1 MLIIGSYNELV
12 VEREVDFGF
21 YLNPKEDEVLLPAKY
36 APKGLKPGDTIRV
49 FVYTDSEDRPVAT
62 TLTPLAAVGD
72 FAGLT
77 VKDVEEFGAFLD
89 WGLEKDLLLPN
100 SEMPRPLK
108 PGDRVVVRACLDA
121 ATNRVY
127 ATANLSRFIDD
138 NLEGLA
144 PGDQVDLL
152 VYGISDLGIQALINN
167 RYTGM
172 LFHNETFE
180 HLAVGDKT
188 VGYIHHIKEDGK
200 IDLLL
205 KKPGYDSVQESSVT
219 VLEQLKQANGF
230 IPLND
235 KSTPKA
241 IKDQFAMSKKEF
253 KRTIGGLYKNRIIDI
268 NTEGISLLDGPGDEP
283 EKPVKKTP
291 PAPTPWE
298 MTTKK
303 RR

>member
-36 APKGLKPGDTIRV
+36 APQGLKPGDTIRV

-77 VKDVEEFGAFLD
+77 VKDVEDFGVFLD
-89 WGLEKDLLLPN
+89 WGLEKDLLLPK
-100 SEMPRPLK
+100 SEMPRPLNL
-108 PGDRVVVRACLDA
+108 GDKVVVKACLDG

-127 ATANLSRFIDD
+127 ATANLARFIDD

-144 PGDQVDLL
+144 PGDKVELL
-152 VYGISDLGIQALINN
+152 IYAISDLGIQALINN
-167 RYTGM
+167 RYTGL
-172 LFHNETFE
+172 LFHNETFK
-180 HLAVGDKT
+180 HLVIGDKT

-205 KKPGYDSVQESSVT
+205 KKPGYESVQDSSEK
-219 VLEQLKQANGF
+219 VLEQLKQADGF
-230 IPLND
+230 IPMND

-241 IKDQFAMSKKEF
+241 IKERFAMSKKEF
-253 KRTIGGLYKNRIIDI
+253 KRTIGGLYKSRIIDI
-268 NTEGISLLDGPGDEP
+268 SDGGIRLVDGPGDEP
-283 EKPVKKTP
+283 VETS

-298 MTTKK
+298 MATKK

>member
-36 APKGLKPGDTIRV
+36 APQGLKPGDTIRV
-49 FVYTDSEDRPVAT
+49 FVYTDSEDRPIAT
-62 TLTPLAAVGD
+62 TLTPLVAVGD
-72 FAGLT
+72 YAVLT
-77 VKDVEEFGAFLD
+77 VKDVEDFGVFLD
-89 WGLEKDLLLPN
+89 WGLEKDLLLPK
-100 SEMPRPLK
+100 SEMPKPLN

-127 ATANLSRFIDD
+127 ATANLSRFIEDK
-138 NLEGLA
+138 LEGLA

-152 VYGISDLGIQALINN
+152 IYGISDLGIQALINK

-180 HLAVGDKT
+180 NLVVGDKT
-188 VGYIHHIKEDGK
+188 IGYIHHIKEDGK

-205 KKPGYDSVQESSVT
+205 KRPGYDSVQDSST
-219 VLEQLKQANGF
+219 KVLEQLKQANGF
-230 IPLND
+230 IPIND

-241 IKDQFAMSKKEF
+241 IKEQFAMSKKEY
-253 KRTIGGLYKNRIIDI
+253 KRTIGGLYKSRIIDI
-268 NTEGISLLDGPGDEP
+268 NAEGIRLLEAPDKGPVDE
-283 EKPVKKTP
+283 TP

-298 MTTKK
+298 MATKK
-303 RR
+303 SH